1 MCGRRAGRLSARAG
15 WTLGRGAHRLGQ
27 RQQLAQSGGCR
38 ACCARPCC
46 WPALVCLGPG
56 HPRLEPLRQ
65 QHQPRVAGLRLC
77 CSTAH
82 ASCSRGHRSCL
93 RLWTTRSP
101 PGRHTSTRPPGCTPL
116 SSAACRRDCSP
127 ARPGRPPCSPP
138 CHSGD
143 SWPVRSYRELGC
155 RRRVLCGW
163 ARIDSSR
170 RGCRCTCFQPAGA
183 GAVFA
188 RGVRTISPAPNI
200 VRSLASRYQS
210 VPLFVRLNSAAVIH
224 CTTSSGSDAARHF
237 LAVSAW
243 LPASSPPSPL
253 VPSRA
258 QLPPWQLA
266 AHLSARRLRGVP
278 RAAPRSAHPAARH
291 SQCPLPGAPASWSQP
306 EFESRPYMVGLES
319 GLYRHLRSLI
329 SWIQTFDNSI
339 IHLFGASGFENGGL
353 NQQSYSM
360 NSIIRP
366 VNVINKSNSH
376 RPRATQLPSDSHLAQ
391 HFKLSGR
398 KTPPSIPCI
407 HPSLGRCGPSGPETG
422 HIEGEWRVLHPKRA
436 SLIAPSSYCCTL

>member
-1 MCGRRAGRLSARAG
+1 MAGPWGVGRTGWDSASNSPNQEAAAPAV
-15 WTLGRGAHRLGQ
+15 RG
-27 RQQLAQSGGCR
+27 
-38 ACCARPCC
+38 
-46 WPALVCLGPG
+46 
-56 HPRLEPLRQ
+56 
-65 QHQPRVAGLRLC
+65 RVAGRRWCAWARGIPDSSPCASSTSRASLASVCAARQHTHHAPGGIDLVSGSGRQGAPDVTPAPVLPPHC
-77 CSTAH
+77 CP
-82 ASCSRGHRSCL
+82 C
-93 RLWTTRSP
+93 
-101 PGRHTSTRPPGCTPL
+101 RPPGCTPL

-155 RRRVLCGW
+155 RRRVLSCW

-306 EFESRPYMVGLES
+306 EFESRPYMVGLEL

-329 SWIQTFDNSI
+329 SWILTFDNSI

-407 HPSLGRCGPSGPETG
+407 SIPPWAGAVLRGQRLVASRVSGECF
-422 HIEGEWRVLHPKRA
+422 IRSVLA
-436 SLIAPSSYCCTL
+436 